1 MNDFV
6 VESKNKI
13 MDGESD
19 SKQKSRRDSL
29 PNDSDISEPTRV
41 RHIGFQTDAINQR
54 LLEYNVHS
62 IWIGICVLL
71 IVALIF

>member
-6 VESKNKI
+6 VEPKIKI

-29 PNDSDISEPTRV
+29 PNDSDISEPPRV

-71 IVALIF
+71 VVALIF